1 MATRAVVHNG
11 CTTGVEAYA
20 LGVPALSYR
29 ATVNEA
35 YDYGFYRLPN
45 LISHQCFDF
54 AQLRDRLGEI
64 LAGKLGAADGDARQ
78 ALFARHMA
86 AQGGPL
92 ACERIVAVIEG
103 IGQQTAACARPIR
116 FQRQQRW
123 LIGQGLQAL
132 RHVKAKLPGSHNRP
146 EFQRHRYPGLPLEA
160 LRAKVQKLQQTIGDD
175 TALDIQKI
183 TDAIFTI
190 SPKGCPFGR

>member
-1 MATRAVVHNG
+1 
-11 CTTGVEAYA
+11 
-20 LGVPALSYR
+20 
-29 ATVNEA
+29 
-35 YDYGFYRLPN
+35 
-45 LISHQCFDF
+45 
-54 AQLRDRLGEI
+54 
-64 LAGKLGAADGDARQ
+64 
-78 ALFARHMA
+78 MA
-86 AQGGPL
+86 AQEGPL

>member
-1 MATRAVVHNG
+1 
-11 CTTGVEAYA
+11 VEAYA

-54 AQLRDRLGEI
+54 AQLRDRLGQI
-64 LAGKLGAADGDARQ
+64 LAGKVGAADGDARR

-86 AQGGPL
+86 AQDGPL
-92 ACERIVAVIEG
+92 ACERIVAVLEG
-103 IGQQTAACARPIR
+103 IGHQMAASARRIP
-116 FQRQQRW
+116 FEHQQRW

-132 RHVKAKLPGSHNRP
+132 RRVKAKLPGSHNRP

-160 LRAKVQKLQQTIGDD
+160 FRAKLKKLQQTIGDNTEID
-175 TALDIQKI
+175 TQKI

-190 SPKGCPFGR
+190 SSKGRRSGC